1 MKRWLGFA
9 VLGLVAACGPL
20 VQIGGNAKA
29 PEALLTLRADAPPA
43 DPRRAVDVTRTFSV
57 VTPFVPGPLQ
67 TLRLPVITRN
77 TEIAYLTGA
86 TWAEQPNKQFARVLA
101 DTIASR
107 GVAVLG
113 PRNTAIG
120 ATRVLAGQLI
130 DFGLDVRDPGSAKV
144 VLRYDAVLTGD
155 AGKTLGLK
163 RFDRSIPVA
172 SQSPGDVAAALNT
185 AANQV
190 AAEVADW
197 VTR

>member
-1 MKRWLGFA
+1 MKRWLA
-9 VLGLVAACGPL
+9 LSALGLVAACGPL

-29 PEALLTLRADAPPA
+29 PEALLMLRADAPPA
-43 DPRRAVDVTRTFSV
+43 DPRRAVDVSRTFSV
-57 VTPFVPGPLQ
+57 VTPRVPGPLQ
-67 TLRLPVITRN
+67 TLRLPVTTRD
-77 TEIAYLTGA
+77 TEVAYLTGA

-107 GVAVLG
+107 GVAVLA
-113 PRNTAIG
+113 PRETALG

-130 DFGLDVRDPGSAKV
+130 DFGLDVRDPAQAKV
-144 VLRYDAVLTGD
+144 ILRYDAVLTGD
-155 AGKTLGLK
+155 GGKTLGLK
-163 RFDRSIPVA
+163 RFDRSIPIS
-172 SQSPGDVAAALNT
+172 SQAPGDVAAALNT